1 MTSTLLAKRI
11 GYQFRQPQLLEL
23 ALTHRSY
30 SGKDNNERL
39 EFLGDSLLNFIVGEA
54 LFQRF
59 PHAREGQ
66 LSRLRADLVKG
77 ITLTK
82 IARQLD
88 LGPFLLLGPGE
99 LKSGGSRRD
108 SILADSVEAIIG
120 AIYLD
125 GGLDSCKERVLE
137 WFAPRLAN
145 LRVEDTVKDNKTRLQ
160 EWLQAQKWSLPT
172 YNILNIEGASHS
184 QHFVVEC
191 VVEEA
196 ALNFRGEGHS
206 RRQAEQMAAG
216 LMLTALEQGETQ
228 S

>member
-1 MTSTLLAKRI
+1 MTSTLLVKHI
-11 GYQFRQPQLLEL
+11 GYQFRQSALLEL

-39 EFLGDSLLNFIVGEA
+39 EFLGDSLLNFIIGEA

-77 ITLTK
+77 ATLTK
-82 IARQLD
+82 IALQLE

-108 SILADSVEAIIG
+108 SILADSVEAVIG

-125 GGLDSCKERVLE
+125 GGLDACKERVLE

-145 LRVEDTVKDNKTRLQ
+145 LRLEDTVKDNKTRLQ
-160 EWLQAQKWSLPT
+160 EWLQARKWSLPT
-172 YNILNIEGASHS
+172 YHILDVEGASHT

-191 VVEEA
+191 VVAEA
-196 ALNFRGEGHS
+196 ALRFQGEGHS

-216 LMLTALEQGETQ
+216 LMLTALEQQEPR